1 MQLLVNLFLF
11 FIFLVLNVYIFD
23 VSVNVSPAF
32 SSSISLSGPRK
43 SPSASRI
50 SYTKVSYIYVT
61 FDLIR
66 IISILF
72 LWAIHLLPGIICIK
86 VRFIN
91 FKSNISVLPKPHAT
105 QLLSSQNFQSWLY
118 LYTFLLLF
126 EPILLL
132 FVLDKSITLFFP
144 HIKSLVTINKCFYS
158 NSQIML
164 LNFQIPYSADIVF
177 CILISVYS
185 IWRSMVSPTCD
196 IFK

>member
-1 MQLLVNLFLF
+1 MELLVVNLFLF
-11 FIFLVLNVYIFD
+11 FLFLVLNVYVFD
-23 VSVNVSPAF
+23 VSVNVSPAS

-72 LWAIHLLPGIICIK
+72 LWAIHLLSGIICIK

-105 QLLSSQNFQSWLY
+105 QILTSQNFQSWLY

-126 EPILLL
+126 EPI
-132 FVLDKSITLFFP
+132 FIAFCAGQKYYIIFST
-144 HIKSLVTINKCFYS
+144 H
-158 NSQIML
+158 QISG
-164 LNFQIPYSADIVF
+164 NH
-177 CILISVYS
+177 
-185 IWRSMVSPTCD
+185 
-196 IFK
+196 K